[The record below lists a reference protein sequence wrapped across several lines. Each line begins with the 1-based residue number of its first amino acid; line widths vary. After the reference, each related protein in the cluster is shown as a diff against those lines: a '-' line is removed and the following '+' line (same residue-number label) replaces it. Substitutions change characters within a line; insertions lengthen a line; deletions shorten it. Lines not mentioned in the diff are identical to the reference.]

1 MFVLDACC
9 CLEVYIGVVD
19 QLCRLIEPLW
29 LGSSHG
35 DHCRVVLIV
44 HQGRWPL
51 VGADLVEGVSGE
63 VPITHG
69 LLVDELI
76 ERLLHAISN
85 GLSQVLTP
93 YSPILIQYD
102 IILIEHV
109 DC

>member
-1 MFVLDACC
+1 
-9 CLEVYIGVVD
+9 
-19 QLCRLIEPLW
+19 
-29 LGSSHG
+29 
-35 DHCRVVLIV
+35 
-44 HQGRWPL
+44 
-51 VGADLVEGVSGE
+51 VEGVSGE